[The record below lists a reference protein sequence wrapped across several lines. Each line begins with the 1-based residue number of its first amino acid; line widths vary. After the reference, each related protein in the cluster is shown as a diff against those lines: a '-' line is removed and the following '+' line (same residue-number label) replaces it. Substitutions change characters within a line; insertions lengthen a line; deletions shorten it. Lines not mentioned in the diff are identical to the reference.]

1 MLRILYPLTQPM
13 YAFVLLVY
21 VLIGKGKSTTKK
33 LITMCKS
40 EIFAEILNLVGK
52 ETEVSTELILSSSKV
67 TEVVDARS
75 IVVFFLTEFGL
86 YPEQIATLLHKT
98 SASVRYLIST
108 FESRKTTNKMIAIYL
123 QNIRKSLE
131 NEL

>member
-1 MLRILYPLTQPM
+1 
-13 YAFVLLVY
+13 
-21 VLIGKGKSTTKK
+21 
-33 LITMCKS
+33 MCKS
-40 EIFAEILNLVGK
+40 EIFAEILNIVGK
-52 ETEVSTELILSSSKV
+52 ET
-67 TEVVDARS
+67 VDARS

-108 FESRKTTNKMIAIYL
+108 FESRKATNKMIAIYL

>member
-1 MLRILYPLTQPM
+1 
-13 YAFVLLVY
+13 
-21 VLIGKGKSTTKK
+21 
-33 LITMCKS
+33 MCKS

-86 YPEQIATLLHKT
+86 YPEQIAIFLHKT

-131 NEL
+131 NEF

>member
-1 MLRILYPLTQPM
+1 
-13 YAFVLLVY
+13 
-21 VLIGKGKSTTKK
+21 
-33 LITMCKS
+33 MCKS

-123 QNIRKSLE
+123 QNIRKWLE

>member
-1 MLRILYPLTQPM
+1 
-13 YAFVLLVY
+13 
-21 VLIGKGKSTTKK
+21 
-33 LITMCKS
+33 MCKS

-86 YPEQIATLLHKT
+86 YPEQIATLLQKT
-98 SASVRYLIST
+98 SACLLYLIST
-108 FESRKTTNKMIAIYL
+108 FESRKKKNKKIAIYL

>member
-1 MLRILYPLTQPM
+1 MAKAKVQQKIK
-13 YAFVLLVY
+13 LLCV
-21 VLIGKGKSTTKK
+21 SQRF
-33 LITMCKS
+33 
-40 EIFAEILNLVGK
+40 FADILNIVGK

-75 IVVFFLTEFGL
+75 IVVFFLTEYGL

-98 SASVRYLIST
+98 SASIRYLIST
-108 FESRKTTNKMIAIYL
+108 FESRKLANKMIAIYL

>member
-86 YPEQIATLLHKT
+86 YPEQIATLLRKT

-108 FESRKTTNKMIAIYL
+108 LSLVKRVFI
-123 QNIRKSLE
+123 KSIKFIPPR
-131 NEL
+131 